1 MDTSMPIFNEL
12 AGAAGSTY
20 VNVVMIEKFQREMTS
35 LKADEVECTKKAQ
48 QIRAR
53 IAERDLLLEE
63 LQRLFP
69 FESTVKSI
77 TALNSL
83 QMHDLKEA
91 SEMLAIAMQKKTRQA
106 QVAVFIEGL
115 KGLPY

>member
-1 MDTSMPIFNEL
+1 MPTFNEL

-20 VNVVMIEKFQREMTS
+20 VNAVMIEKFQREMTT
-35 LKADEVECTKKAQ
+35 LKDDELEFIKKAQ
-48 QIRAR
+48 QIRSR

-69 FESTVKSI
+69 FESTLKSI
-77 TALNSL
+77 TTLNSL

-91 SEMLAIAMQKKTRQA
+91 AEMLAIAMQKKTCQA
-106 QVAVFIEGL
+106 QVVAFIEGL